1 VPSLGRAPFAL
12 AAALTFVRFADEWTT
27 YLPAGAFEPIRA
39 ELAVRYLVASAPLI
53 ALSAGGLVGAGLVV
67 AADYISR
74 RWLSAAG
81 ALAYAA
87 AMIAF
92 ALSHSIWV
100 MVAAAF
106 VWGAASDAFVHGA
119 EVALVDLA
127 GEDLPGALAKMSTWA
142 SVGDL
147 LGPVTLAVASAM
159 MVGWRG
165 AFVGLG
171 VMMLGYA
178 ALLASQRF
186 PPPHPAE
193 HRPRPVAGVL
203 SVLADRRLLVLAA
216 AMGLFA
222 LLDEPLMAFLI
233 AFQEHVRHQTPA
245 LANALILAWTAGE
258 LAAFALYERI
268 VGERGLKTV
277 LVAATLVVGVSLG
290 LAVVA
295 PALVVELPAMALFGA
310 AAAVFY
316 VTLDAKILGLRPGQT
331 GSVSAAVSLI
341 GTVGMGFPAVVGATS
356 DAFGLAAGLSLYLL
370 VPVIILPL
378 VARNAR

>member
-39 ELAVRYLVASAPLI
+39 DLGLRYVEASAPLI
-53 ALSAGGLVGAGLVV
+53 ALPAGGLVGAGLVV
-67 AADYISR
+67 AADYVSR
-74 RWLSAAG
+74 RWLSALG
-81 ALAYAA
+81 ALAYGA

-92 ALSHSIWV
+92 GLSHSIWV

-127 GEDLPGALAKMSTWA
+127 AEDLPAALAKMNTWS

-147 LGPVTLAVASAM
+147 LGPVTLAVAASLA
-159 MVGWRG
+159 VGWRG
-165 AFVGLG
+165 AFIGLG

-178 ALLASQRF
+178 VLLASQRF

-193 HRPRPVAGVL
+193 HRPRPLAGVL
-203 SVLADRRLLVLAA
+203 SVLADRRVLMLSA

-222 LLDEPLMAFLI
+222 LLDEPLAAFVI
-233 AFQEHVRHQTPA
+233 AFQEHVRHQPPA
-245 LANALILAWTAGE
+245 LANALILAWTSGQ
-258 LAAFALYERI
+258 LAAFAVYERI
-268 VGERGLKTV
+268 VGCRGLRTI
-277 LVAATLVVGVSLG
+277 LLASAIVVGASLPI
-290 LAVVA
+290 VVFA
-295 PALVVELPAMALFGA
+295 PALLVAMSAMAVFGA
-310 AAAVFY
+310 AGAVFY
-316 VTLDAKILGLRPGQT
+316 VTLDAEILSLRPGQT

-341 GTVGMGFPAVVGATS
+341 GMLGMGFPALVGAVS

>member
-1 VPSLGRAPFAL
+1 MPSLGRAPFAL

-27 YLPAGAFEPIRA
+27 YLPAGAFEPIRTD
-39 ELAVRYLVASAPLI
+39 LALHYVQASAPLI
-53 ALSAGGLVGAGLVV
+53 ALPAGGLVGAGLVV
-67 AADYISR
+67 AADYVSR
-74 RWLSAAG
+74 RWLSALG
-81 ALAYAA
+81 ALAYGA

-92 ALSHSIWV
+92 GLSHSIWV

-127 GEDLPGALAKMSTWA
+127 GDDLPAALAKMNTWS

-147 LGPVTLAVASAM
+147 LGPVTLAVTAALT
-159 MVGWRG
+159 VGWRG
-165 AFVGLG
+165 AFIGLG

-186 PPPHPAE
+186 PPPHPPE
-193 HRPRPVAGVL
+193 HRPRPLAGVIAI
-203 SVLADRRLLVLAA
+203 LADRRVLALAA

-222 LLDEPLMAFLI
+222 LLDEPLAAFLI
-233 AFQEHVRHQTPA
+233 AFQEHVRHRTPVA
-245 LANALILAWTAGE
+245 ANALILAWTFGQI
-258 LAAFALYERI
+258 AAFAAYERL
-268 VGERGLKTV
+268 VGERGLRTV
-277 LVAATLVVGVSLG
+277 LVASAVGVG
-290 LAVVA
+290 LALPLAAFA
-295 PALVVELPAMALFGA
+295 PALWLELPAMVLFGA
-310 AAAVFY
+310 AGAVFY
-316 VTLDAKILGLRPGQT
+316 VALEAELLSLRPGQT

-341 GTVGMGFPAVVGATS
+341 GMVGMGFPALVGATS

>member
-1 VPSLGRAPFAL
+1 MPSLGRAPFAL

-27 YLPAGAFEPIRA
+27 YLPAGAFEPIRT

-67 AADYISR
+67 AADYVSR
-74 RWLSAAG
+74 RWLSRARRARLR
-81 ALAYAA
+81 AS
-87 AMIAF
+87 MIVF
-92 ALSHSIWV
+92 GLSHSIGV

-106 VWGAASDAFVHGA
+106 IWGAASDAFVHGA

-165 AFVGLG
+165 AFIGLG

-178 ALLASQRF
+178 ALLASQRL

-193 HRPRPVAGVL
+193 RRQRPLAGVL
-203 SVLADRRLLVLAA
+203 AVLADPDVLLLAV

-245 LANALILAWTAGE
+245 LANTLILAWTAGE

-277 LVAATLVVGVSLG
+277 LVAATLVVGVSLAAG
-290 LAVVA
+290 GRVAGARNRAAGHGAVRR
-295 PALVVELPAMALFGA
+295 GGGR
-310 AAAVFY
+310 FY
-316 VTLDAKILGLRPGQT
+316 VTLDAKILGLRLGQT

-341 GTVGMGFPAVVGATS
+341 GMVGMGFPAVVGATS